1 MSSITTAAQFII
13 IRDKLLLA
21 INKLAQDGIT
31 SYTIGD
37 QTFSLADVG
46 DLISQVQKLDRI
58 IATKSRTL
66 GNIGIN
72 RIDVRSFN
80 G

>member
-21 INKLAQDGIT
+21 INKLAEDGIT

-46 DLISQVQKLDRI
+46 DLISQVEKLGRI